1 MQVRNN
7 YDLDVFN
14 GDIGQL
20 VSLDEES
27 NAVVVDFEGRRV
39 EYSLDQLDQLEAA
52 FAITCHKS
60 QGSEF
65 PAVLLPLF
73 SNQFMMLKRNLVYT
87 AFTRAKQVL
96 VVLGEQR
103 ALQTAISR
111 VDSGTRHGRLAERLR
126 GDVLEPG
133 VDDGPLYT

>member
-1 MQVRNN
+1 MQTRNN

-14 GDIGQL
+14 GDIGRML
-20 VSLDEES
+20 RLNEGSHTAL
-27 NAVVVDFEGRRV
+27 VDFGGREV
-39 EYSLDQLDQLEAA
+39 EYGLDQIDQLEAA
-52 FAITCHKS
+52 YAITCHKS

-73 SNQFMMLKRNLVYT
+73 SGQYMMLRRNLVYT

-111 VDSGTRHGRLAERLR
+111 VDSGTRFGRLSERLNNTI
-126 GDVLEPG
+126 GL
-133 VDDGPLYT
+133 TSS